1 MTEFIGRHIGPSEEE
16 QTQMLNDLG
25 LNNID
30 ELIRDVIP
38 DSILLR
44 GDDTHLPEPCSEY
57 EALQELKHIASFN
70 KVTRCLIGQG
80 YYGTITPP
88 VIQRNVFENPAWYTS
103 YTPYQA
109 EISQG
114 RLEALFNYQTLITEL
129 TGLPITN
136 ASLLDE
142 GTAAAEAMIMA
153 QQKDKNTFLVD
164 SKIFPQTLKVLQT
177 RARPLDIHIQLIDL
191 DESIALEDFTDAFG
205 IIVQLPNNDGKLR
218 HCDGL
223 LRCAEVFNTT
233 KIAIVDPMCQVLMQP
248 VGEWGFDIAVGSMQR
263 FGIPMGFG
271 GPHAAFFAT
280 TEKYKRKIPGRIVGQ
295 SVDSQGNKALRLALQ
310 TREQH
315 IRRDKATSNIC
326 TAQALLA
333 NMAGFYAAYHGA
345 EGLKR
350 IANRILRYRQTLIT
364 ALKWCGYETDDSEG
378 FDTVRWKSNLAVDH
392 ITIRYENGWNIL
404 SIDERTTL
412 SELQGIVSTQVD
424 FENKSD
430 TIDHV
435 HDIYKLYHWMSIPQR
450 TKPWLQQAVFHK
462 YRSETN
468 MMRYMQR
475 LVSKDY
481 SLVHGM
487 MPLGSC
493 TMKLN
498 AAAELIPVSWEEFG
512 RVHPFAPVA
521 HHRGYDKI
529 IQDLEKWL
537 KDITGFDAV
546 SLQPNAGSQGEYA
559 GLLAIQAFHR
569 DNGDDQRK
577 ICLIPESAHGTN
589 PASAIMAGLKII
601 PVKIDSQ
608 GSVDI
613 HDLRI
618 KACLHADEL
627 SSCMLTYPSTHGL
640 FETTIREIC
649 GIMHEFGGLVYI
661 DGANMNAQVGLAKPG
676 EFGADVMHLNLHKTF
691 CIPHGGGGPGVG
703 PICASKYLA
712 PYINERVSSA
722 PQGSASILPITWMYI
737 RMMGGDG
744 LRKASEV
751 AILSANWL
759 SKKIDNYFKVLY
771 KGKNGRVAHEC
782 IFDIRGYDGITAE
795 DVAKRLMD
803 YGFHAP
809 TLSWPVSGTV
819 MVEPTE
825 SESLEELER
834 FGEAMNLIRC
844 EIDENPALLKNAPH
858 TAAVCSATEW
868 DYPYTREEAAYPVEQ
883 EDKFWAA
890 VSRIDNVY
898 GDRNLVCSCEDYFSE
913 SYK

>member
-25 LNNID
+25 LTNID

-44 GDDTHLPEPCSEY
+44 GDDTHLPEPCSEH
-57 EALQELKHIASFN
+57 EALQELKRISSFN
-70 KVTRCLIGQG
+70 TVRRCLIGQG
-80 YYGTITPP
+80 YYGTITPS

-315 IRRDKATSNIC
+315 IRRGKATSNIC

-333 NMAGFYAAYHGA
+333 NMAGFYASYHGS

-350 IANRILRYRQTLIT
+350 IANRILRYRQTLLT
-364 ALKWCGYETDDSEG
+364 ALKWCGYETDDVEG
-378 FDTVRWKSNLAVDH
+378 FDTVRWKSDKLVDDYS
-392 ITIRYENGWNIL
+392 IRYEDGWNIL
-404 SIDERTTL
+404 SIDERSTL
-412 SELQGIVSTQVD
+412 PELAAIVSTQVD
-424 FENKSD
+424 FENKAD

-435 HDIYKLYHWMSIPQR
+435 HDIYKHYHWMSIPQR
-450 TKPWLQQAVFHK
+450 TKPWLQQSVFNK
-462 YRSETN
+462 YHSETN
-468 MMRYMQR
+468 MMRYMHS
-475 LVSKDY
+475 LASKDY

-498 AAAELIPVSWEEFG
+498 AASELMPVSWEEFG
-512 RVHPFAPVA
+512 RIHPFAPLA
-521 HHRGYDKI
+521 HHRGYDLI
-529 IQDLEKWL
+529 IKDLEKWL
-537 KDITGFDAV
+537 SDITGFDAV

-569 DNGDDQRK
+569 DNGDDKRNV
-577 ICLIPESAHGTN
+577 CLIPESAHGTN

-640 FETTIREIC
+640 FETSIREIC
-649 GIMHEFGGLVYI
+649 GIIHEFGGLVYI

-703 PICASKYLA
+703 PICATEYLA
-712 PYINERVSSA
+712 PYIHARVSAA
-722 PQGSASILPITWMYI
+722 PYGSASILPISWMYI
-737 RMMGGDG
+737 RMMGGEG

-834 FGEAMNLIRC
+834 FGEAMNMIRC
-844 EIDENPALLKNAPH
+844 EIDEQPELLKNAPH
-858 TAAVCSATEW
+858 TAQMLASDEW
-868 DYPYTREEAAYPVEQ
+868 NYPYSRQQAAYPVEQ
-883 EDKFWAA
+883 VDKFFPA

-898 GDRNLVCSCEDYFSE
+898 GDRNLVCSCSDYFSE

>member
-25 LNNID
+25 LTNID

-44 GDDTHLPEPCSEY
+44 GDDTHLPEPCSEH

-153 QQKDKNTFLVD
+153 QQKGKNTFLVD
-164 SKIFPQTLKVLQT
+164 SKVFPQTLEVLRT
-177 RARPLDIHIQLIDL
+177 RARPLDINIQLIDL
-191 DESIALEDFTDAFG
+191 DASIALEDFTDAFG
-205 IIVQLPNNDGKLR
+205 IVVQLPNNDGKLR

-271 GPHAAFFAT
+271 GPHAAFFAISD
-280 TEKYKRKIPGRIVGQ
+280 KYKRKIPGRIVGQ

-333 NMAGFYAAYHGA
+333 NMAGFYACYHGA

-350 IANRILRYRQTLIT
+350 IANRILRYRQTLLT

-378 FDTVRWKSNLAVDH
+378 FDTVRWKSDRLVDN
-392 ITIRYENGWNIL
+392 ISIRYEDGYNIL
-404 SIDERTTL
+404 SLDEHTTL
-412 SELQGIVSTQVD
+412 GELETILDTQID
-424 FENKSD
+424 FEHRFN
-430 TIDHV
+430 TLNHV
-435 HDIYKLYHWMSIPQR
+435 HDIYTHYHWLAMPRR
-450 TKPWLQQAVFHK
+450 TKPWLQQEPFVK
-462 YRSETN
+462 YQSETN
-468 MMRYMQR
+468 LMRYMHR

-481 SLVHGM
+481 SLVNGM

-498 AAAELIPVSWEEFG
+498 AAAEMMPVSWGEFANI
-512 RVHPFAPVA
+512 HPFAPIG
-521 HHRGYDKI
+521 HTRGYLKLI
-529 IQDLEKWL
+529 SDLQLWL
-537 KDITGFDAV
+537 TEITGFH
-546 SLQPNAGSQGEYA
+546 SITFQPNAGSQGEYA
-559 GLLAIQAFHR
+559 GLLAIQGYHR
-569 DNGDDQRK
+569 DRGDDKRN

-608 GSVDI
+608 GSIDI
-613 HDLRI
+613 HDLRL
-618 KACLHADEL
+618 KAALHADEL

-649 GIMHEFGGLVYI
+649 GIMHENGGLVYI

-703 PICASKYLA
+703 PICATKYLE
-712 PYINERVSSA
+712 PYINHRVSSA
-722 PQGSASILPITWMYI
+722 LQGSASILPITWMYI

-825 SESLEELER
+825 SESLAELER

-858 TAAVCSATEW
+858 TAAVCTATEW
-868 DYPYTREEAAYPVEQ
+868 DYPYTREEAAYPVQQ